1 MFIETIDLPMAGL
14 GGSHSLTVFRFG
26 RKGARP
32 KVYVQGALH
41 ADEIPGMIAANHLCQ
56 NLKELEEAGLVMGE
70 IVVVPVANPIGLTQT
85 MLGSPIGRFAFEDG
99 GNFNRGYPDLAPA
112 VASRVEHEL
121 SPDEVANTALI
132 REALKAEAAGMSAVT
147 PVEALKRA
155 LLTLA
160 IDSDIVLDLHC
171 DSEAAMH
178 LYTLTPH
185 AERCEPLSRYLGCE
199 AVLLATESGDNPFD
213 EASSRPWLNL
223 QARFPAHPIPLPCLA
238 VTVELRGQ
246 RDVSDEF
253 AGADAD
259 AITDFLTHEG
269 AISGKA
275 KPMPLAQCEPT
286 LLASTEPLTAP
297 VAGIIVFH
305 KAVGYRVVSGD
316 LVAELIDPIAGTR
329 YPVKAVSAGV
339 LFARTSLRF
348 AQAGRRLGKIAGHTL
363 QRTGNLLSP

>member
-26 RKGARP
+26 RQGARP

-41 ADEIPGMIAANHLCQ
+41 ADEIPGMITAHHLCQ
-56 NLKELEEAGLVMGE
+56 KLKELDEAGLVMGE

-85 MLGSPIGRFAFEDG
+85 MLGSPIGRFAFDDG

-112 VASRVEHEL
+112 VARRVERAL
-121 SPDEVANTALI
+121 GPDEAANMALI
-132 REALKAEAAGMSAVT
+132 REALKSEAAAIPAVT
-147 PVEALKRA
+147 QVEALKRA
-155 LLTLA
+155 LLMLA

-199 AVLLATESGDNPFD
+199 AMLLATESGDNPFD
-213 EASSRPWLNL
+213 EASSRPWLDL
-223 QARFPAHPIPLPCLA
+223 QKRFPAYPIPLPCLA

-246 RDVSDEF
+246 RDVSDDL
-253 AGADAD
+253 AGEDAE
-259 AITDFLTHEG
+259 AIIDFLIHEG
-269 AISGKA
+269 AIAGTA
-275 KPMPLAQCEPT
+275 KPLPPARCEPT

-297 VAGIIVFH
+297 VAGIILFQKSPGDVIE
-305 KAVGYRVVSGD
+305 SGD
-316 LVAELIDPIAGTR
+316 LVAELIDPIAGKR
-329 YPVKAVSAGV
+329 HAVKAVSGGV